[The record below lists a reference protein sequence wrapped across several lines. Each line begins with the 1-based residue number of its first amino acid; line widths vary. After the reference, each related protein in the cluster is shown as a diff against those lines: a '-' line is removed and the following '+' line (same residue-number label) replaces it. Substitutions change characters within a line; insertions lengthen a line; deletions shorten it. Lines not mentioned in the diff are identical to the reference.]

1 MIWLL
6 LLLYAI
12 FIYYFILK
20 CDSKTSSKIFSI
32 FSGLFLIL
40 AITPLWSDNL
50 FTIFINISAF
60 FPFVLGALG
69 IILGWF
75 GIKGGV
81 RGVLLFSNILAL
93 FFYLIVFLIG
103 TVGFQEP

>member
-1 MIWLL
+1 MIWVL

-20 CDSKTSSKIFSI
+20 SDSQTNTKIFSAL
-32 FSGLFLIL
+32 SGVFLIL
-40 AITPLWSDNL
+40 MLTPLWSDSL
-50 FTIFINISAF
+50 FMSFINISLF
-60 FPFVLGALG
+60 FPFVFGFLG

-81 RGVLLFSNILAL
+81 RGVLLFSNILAMV
-93 FFYLIVFLIG
+93 FYLIVFLIG
-103 TVGFQEP
+103 TVGFQQP